1 MNTLRLTRAE
11 AAAYSYERRFWRAM
25 RKQPQPNG
33 GKGLAPIK
41 PYHTS
46 IDTWTFVLVAT
57 GMGDGTSGISCPH
70 GQPGDRIRLKR
81 ERGEPDWHCIT
92 PEITA
97 VTVEQRNGRWGWVV
111 EVGA

>member
-1 MNTLRLTRAE
+1 MKTLRLTRAE

-57 GMGDGTSGISCPH
+57 GMGNGTSGITCPY
-70 GQPGDRIRLKR
+70 GTPGDRIQLKR
-81 ERGEPDWHCIT
+81 ERGEPDGQWVD
-92 PEITA
+92 TA
-97 VTVEQRNGRWGWVV
+97 RAEWEKERKGNGNQS
-111 EVGA
+111 